1 MRNYLKY
8 LVRAVIAFSP
18 SIFLWLGVATG
29 LIEYEGQEFDAL
41 STAVA
46 LVQAIVLAPFIVWM
60 WVDFRRH
67 PEKYPAPG
75 WLMRVLDVL
84 PLGFVLFAIL
94 YFYFDRV

>member
-1 MRNYLKY
+1 MHNALKY

-18 SIFLWLGVATG
+18 SIFLWLGAATG
-29 LIEYEGQEFDAL
+29 LIGYKGQEFDAL
-41 STAVA
+41 STVVA

-75 WLMRVLDVL
+75 WLLRVLDVL
-84 PLGFVLFAIL
+84 PLGFVVFAIL
-94 YFYFDRV
+94 YFYFDGV